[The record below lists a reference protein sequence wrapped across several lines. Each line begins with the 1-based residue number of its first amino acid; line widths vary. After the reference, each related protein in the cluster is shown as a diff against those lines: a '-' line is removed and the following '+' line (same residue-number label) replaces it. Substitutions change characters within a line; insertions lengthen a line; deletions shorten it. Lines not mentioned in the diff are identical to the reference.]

1 MRGDITQK
9 EEKEKRQPGEKE
21 HVALSQGME
30 KSGLERIENVKR
42 SDTDGDMN
50 SYILVL
56 SAKTNP
62 LGRHSLGLRRNK
74 GS

>member
-1 MRGDITQK
+1 MISLRKKKKKNASQG
-9 EEKEKRQPGEKE
+9 KRNML
-21 HVALSQGME
+21 LSQRME